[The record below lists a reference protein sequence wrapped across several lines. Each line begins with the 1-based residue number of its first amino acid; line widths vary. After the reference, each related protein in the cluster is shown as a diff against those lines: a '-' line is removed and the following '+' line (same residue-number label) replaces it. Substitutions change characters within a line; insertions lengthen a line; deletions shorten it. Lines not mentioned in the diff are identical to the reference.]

1 MPQSDNEIIERIR
14 GGAKHYFAQLV
25 DRYKD
30 RAFTLAIRMLKNR
43 EDAEEATQ
51 DAFIRAYNALSRF
64 EGKAQFGTWFY
75 RILYNVCLTRLGK
88 RKEEFQRLDY
98 DDEIDYNMLESPFTA
113 SDFNEYETNDM
124 IEFVKNTM
132 EALPEKYQT
141 ILSLFYFQD
150 LSHEEIADVTRLPIG
165 TIKTHLF
172 RARALLQKL
181 LQSAEGRRLDSLSG
195 QLERVI

>member
-14 GGAKHYFAQLV
+14 DGAKHYYTRLV

-30 RAFTLAIRMLKNR
+30 RAYTLAVRMLKNK
-43 EDAEEATQ
+43 EDAEEAAQ
-51 DAFIRAYNALSRF
+51 DAFIRAYNALNRF
-64 EGKAQFGTWFY
+64 EGKARFGTWFY

-98 DDEIDYNMLESPFTA
+98 NDNIDYNELESAFTA
-113 SDFNEYETNDM
+113 SGYNEYETNDM
-124 IEFVKNTM
+124 IEFVKKTM
-132 EALPEKYQT
+132 EELPEKYQT

-150 LSHEEIADVTRLPIG
+150 LSHEEISEVTQLPIG

-172 RARALLQKL
+172 RARAILQRLLQKEFL
-181 LQSAEGRRLDSLSG
+181 
-195 QLERVI
+195 LERVV

>member
-14 GGAKHYFAQLV
+14 DGAKHYYARLV

-30 RAFTLAIRMLKNR
+30 RAYTLAVRMLKNK
-43 EDAEEATQ
+43 EDAEEAAQ
-51 DAFIRAYNALSRF
+51 DAFIRAYNALNRF
-64 EGKAQFGTWFY
+64 EGKARFGTWFY

-98 DDEIDYNMLESPFTA
+98 NDNIDYNELESAFTA
-113 SDFNEYETNDM
+113 SGYNEYETNDM
-124 IEFVKNTM
+124 IEFVKKTM
-132 EALPEKYQT
+132 EELPEKYQT

-150 LSHEEIADVTRLPIG
+150 LSHEEISEVTQLPIG

-172 RARALLQKL
+172 RARAILQQL
-181 LQSAEGRRLDSLSG
+181 LQSAEGG
-195 QLERVI
+195 QLERVV

>member
-14 GGAKHYFAQLV
+14 DGAKHYYARLV

-30 RAFTLAIRMLKNR
+30 RAYTLAVRMLKNK
-43 EDAEEATQ
+43 EDAEEAAQ
-51 DAFIRAYNALSRF
+51 DAFIRAYNALNRF
-64 EGKAQFGTWFY
+64 EGKARFGTWFY

-98 DDEIDYNMLESPFTA
+98 NDNIDYNELESAFTA
-113 SDFNEYETNDM
+113 SGYNEYETNDM
-124 IEFVKNTM
+124 VEFVKKTM

-150 LSHEEIADVTRLPIG
+150 LSHEEISEVTQLPIG

-172 RARALLQKL
+172 RARAILQRLLQKEFL
-181 LQSAEGRRLDSLSG
+181 
-195 QLERVI
+195 LERVV

>member
-14 GGAKHYFAQLV
+14 DGAKHHYAQLV

-30 RAFTLAIRMLKNR
+30 RAFTLAVRMLKNK
-43 EDAEEATQ
+43 EDAEEAAQ
-51 DAFIRAYNALSRF
+51 DAFIRAYNALNRF
-64 EGKAQFGTWFY
+64 EGKARFGTWFY

-98 DDEIDYNMLESPFTA
+98 DDDIDYNGFESAFTA
-113 SDFNEYETNDM
+113 SGYNEYETNDM
-124 IEFVKNTM
+124 VEFVKKTM

-150 LSHEEIADVTRLPIG
+150 LSHEEISDVTQLPIG

-172 RARALLQKL
+172 RARAILQRLLQKEFL
-181 LQSAEGRRLDSLSG
+181 
-195 QLERVI
+195 LERVV

>member
-14 GGAKHYFAQLV
+14 DGAKHYYARLV

-30 RAFTLAIRMLKNR
+30 RAYTLAVRMLKNK
-43 EDAEEATQ
+43 EDAEEAAQ
-51 DAFIRAYNALSRF
+51 DAFIRAYNALNRF
-64 EGKAQFGTWFY
+64 EGKARFGTWFY

-98 DDEIDYNMLESPFTA
+98 NDNIDYNELESAFTA
-113 SDFNEYETNDM
+113 SGYNEYETNDM
-124 IEFVKNTM
+124 IEFVKKTM
-132 EALPEKYQT
+132 EELPEKYQT

-150 LSHEEIADVTRLPIG
+150 LSHEEISEVTQLPIG

-172 RARALLQKL
+172 RARAILQRLLQKEFL
-181 LQSAEGRRLDSLSG
+181 
-195 QLERVI
+195 LERVV